1 MRKKATLFDFDG
13 TLADTVLGIQRT
25 MQETFKAM
33 SLPIPPDEEIR
44 ATIGLP
50 LYDSLKSL
58 NNLSDEKA
66 TEATNLYHQ
75 LFPKFEVTYVTI
87 FPEVKETLEWL
98 ASQGVRMAIVTSRNV
113 ESLDLINSSRGI
125 NDYFET
131 RITASDNLPSKP
143 APDMV
148 YDLLERMKLEKED
161 VIVVGDTTFDIDMGN
176 SAGCETV
183 AVTYGNHTKEHLL
196 SSKPDHIIDRFSELK
211 NILK

>member
-113 ESLDLINSSRGI
+113 E
-125 NDYFET
+125 F
-131 RITASDNLPSKP
+131 
-143 APDMV
+143 
-148 YDLLERMKLEKED
+148 
-161 VIVVGDTTFDIDMGN
+161 
-176 SAGCETV
+176 
-183 AVTYGNHTKEHLL
+183 
-196 SSKPDHIIDRFSELK
+196 
-211 NILK
+211 